1 MAYDGDLQM
10 IDATS
15 VRVHQHAACAQINRA
30 DPAFKEALTRY
41 YGSVEDPRP
50 LGLLS
55 DA

>member
-1 MAYDGDLQM
+1 MKFRSSMTLFG
-10 IDATS
+10 
-15 VRVHQHAACAQINRA
+15 RA

-55 DA
+55 DT